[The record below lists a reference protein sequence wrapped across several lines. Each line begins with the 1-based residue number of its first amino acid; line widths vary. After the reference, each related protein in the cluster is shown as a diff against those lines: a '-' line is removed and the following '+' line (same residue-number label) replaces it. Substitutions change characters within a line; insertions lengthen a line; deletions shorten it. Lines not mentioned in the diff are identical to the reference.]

1 MTFDEYVID
10 ARDCLEQ
17 ARYFT
22 GTGRRRIASEALW
35 LAVKYAI
42 NAIALATGQE
52 SGKYQHKRAVVTWLA
67 EEIGEPELT
76 RCLRVAMQLHAD
88 ADKGFMDHAE
98 LLEFQVQTIYFVELL
113 LTLATRLQHR

>member
-1 MTFDEYVID
+1 M
-10 ARDCLEQ
+10 
-17 ARYFT
+17 
-22 GTGRRRIASEALW
+22 LW

-52 SGKYQHKRAVVTWLA
+52 SGKYQHTRAVVTWLA

-88 ADKGFMDHAE
+88 ADKGFMDHIE